1 MMAVSPE
8 KIAEMLAAAEHVPN
22 GEWTLDGH
30 EIIASRRYPIA
41 TVDRHSRDAE
51 AIKAYLL
58 LCHPDA
64 ISDLL
69 AEVTSNRSEIL
80 TLRAERDEA
89 REWCEACGSL
99 LYGGSCPICSDP
111 DEEPIDWQSRALAAE
126 AQLARQGEALKP
138 FARLGDIILAE
149 APADAKTVVVFT
161 SASGEKFSLQL
172 DQFRAARSTLSP
184 EDSHG

>member
-1 MMAVSPE
+1 MISPE

-69 AEVTSNRSEIL
+69 AEVTSNRSELL
-80 TLRAERDEA
+80 TLRTERDEA
-89 REWCEACGSL
+89 DKAATAMS
-99 LYGGSCPICSDP
+99 SDLF
-111 DEEPIDWQSRALAAE
+111 DMAAKLAAAE
-126 AQLARQGEALKP
+126 AQLARQGEVLKAMIAFVTMIDDAP
-138 FARLGDIILAE
+138 HPETTSGSHRSAEGRAQLAY
-149 APADAKTVVVFT
+149 AVIDNLKRQAKD
-161 SASGEKFSLQL
+161 L
-172 DQFRAARSTLSP
+172 RARSTLSP
-184 EDSHG
+184 EAPSNDTP